1 MKAAIFFAVCTAVS
15 VVIAVCG
22 LIMMLASCGPQW
34 DATELER
41 IRAVTCPSVCAAYAD
56 AVDAGVEITPEDE
69 ALIGGCEC
77 GQE

>member
-1 MKAAIFFAVCTAVS
+1 MKIDTVQFVFLFIWMICVT
-15 VVIAVCG
+15 IAVFPFSMFG
-22 LIMMLASCGPQW
+22 CGPQW

-69 ALIGGCEC
+69 ALIGGREC
-77 GQE
+77 QF

>member
-1 MKAAIFFAVCTAVS
+1 MKSTLILAIALTFNSILLITLS
-15 VVIAVCG
+15 VLSLVGCG
-22 LIMMLASCGPQW
+22 SM

-77 GQE
+77 QF

>member
-1 MKAAIFFAVCTAVS
+1 MMKVAIAF
-15 VVIAVCG
+15 
-22 LIMMLASCGPQW
+22 LIMSVAFVVGITVAGVTSCGSQF

-77 GQE
+77 Q